1 MKNKLKLSFE
11 DKRELELINK
21 YYNVDTENKIVTMPL
36 HYDKASDLVD
46 NTVVSKDNFLFDYEQ
61 LTMINN
67 RISRIPI
74 MYNVNIEIQ
83 IDDYE
88 DYDAS
93 KLISGFNDA
102 LELNSYNYAR
112 EKRRKWLFATI
123 TLIVGLSLLFFMAYG
138 KINNWFGEGNRG
150 IVFGEV
156 FDIIGWVFIWETVTV
171 AFLTPSEL
179 GVNSKMFKRRVKYIS
194 FHDIENTCIIK
205 EDTTKIYNEWQEE
218 KKLAVFTRWSLLI
231 SAIAVIVFAIM
242 DIMDSASTI
251 SSYIASGE
259 IALEKSIYMI
269 AFSVLIGIEA
279 FILITAGILNLLL
292 YMRKIKFR
300 RASLI
305 FTILIIIFII
315 IDIISFVFTE
325 VRVER
330 IFTLV
335 IEILY
340 VFGSLFTLIN
350 TRRIE
355 KVK

>member
-1 MKNKLKLSFE
+1 
-11 DKRELELINK
+11 
-21 YYNVDTENKIVTMPL
+21 
-36 HYDKASDLVD
+36 
-46 NTVVSKDNFLFDYEQ
+46 
-61 LTMINN
+61 
-67 RISRIPI
+67 
-74 MYNVNIEIQ
+74 
-83 IDDYE
+83 
-88 DYDAS
+88 
-93 KLISGFNDA
+93 
-102 LELNSYNYAR
+102 
-112 EKRRKWLFATI
+112 
-123 TLIVGLSLLFFMAYG
+123 
-138 KINNWFGEGNRG
+138 
-150 IVFGEV
+150 
-156 FDIIGWVFIWETVTV
+156 
-171 AFLTPSEL
+171 
-179 GVNSKMFKRRVKYIS
+179 MFKRRVKNIS
-194 FHDIENTCIIK
+194 FHDIENTCIVK

-231 SAIAVIVFAIM
+231 SAIAVIIFAIM
-242 DIMDSASTI
+242 DIMDSASII
-251 SSYIASGE
+251 SSYIVSGE

-269 AFSVLIGIEA
+269 AFSVFIGIEA

-305 FTILIIIFII
+305 FTILIMIFII

-325 VRVER
+325 VRIER